1 MDQDNN
7 DAPADG
13 PRVVRTAPKSLTA
26 LTIGALK
33 VGGKLSDG
41 AIRPGFGS
49 LKVRKRKTA
58 KGSVAEWLFIWRR
71 AGEPEATMTLGKF
84 SAQSAGGCLTLEEAR
99 IEARRLQAIVSK
111 GGDPLKAR
119 ELERAAVKA
128 AEDAAHAVVR
138 MSEEKTLQALL
149 EAYVEGLRA
158 RGKAGSAK
166 DARNIFKNHVFGA
179 FPKIAAMPASAVT
192 PEHVSRILARLVGP
206 SVAVKHGRQ
215 ALKLRSYMSAAFRQS
230 LGSSTDPMAGAS
242 SRGFGLTTNPAAAVP
257 ATSMA
262 AAFNKAGDRTLS
274 RDELRHYLAYI
285 TALPG
290 MTGLALRL
298 QLMAGGQRVQQVLRL
313 KRADVGDGVIKLYD
327 PKGRRT
333 QARTHVLPMI
343 DELAEIVA
351 ELDELSLKDADKNP
365 DDWLFSGRSGAAMVA
380 ETPSA
385 AVLAIS
391 DTMVHLGQ
399 ASKPFRGGDIRR
411 TCETMLAETLGI
423 SRDTRAQLLSHGLT
437 GVQERH
443 YDKGTHLDAKR
454 AALRA
459 WCDLLAD
466 IALGGNA
473 AGGNV
478 VPIKRS
484 A

>member
-1 MDQDNN
+1 MDRDNIE
-7 DAPADG
+7 AAS
-13 PRVVRTAPKSLTA
+13 RVVRTAPKPLTVQ
-26 LTIGALK
+26 TINALK
-33 VGGKLSDG
+33 AGGKLSDG

-58 KGSVAEWLFIWRR
+58 GSSVAEWLFIWRR
-71 AGEPEATMTLGKF
+71 AGEPEATISLGKF
-84 SAQSAGGCLTLEEAR
+84 SAQAAVGSLTLEQAR
-99 IEARRLQAIVSK
+99 IEARRLQAIVSG

-128 AEDAAHAVVR
+128 AENAAIATVR
-138 MSEEKTLQALL
+138 ALEEKTLEALL

-158 RGKAGSAK
+158 KGKAGSAK
-166 DARNIFKNHVFGA
+166 DAGNIFKNHVVGA

-192 PEHVSRILARLVGP
+192 PEHVSMILARLVGP
-206 SVAVKHGRQ
+206 SVAVKRGRQ
-215 ALKLRSYMSAAFRQS
+215 ALKLRSYMSAAFSQA
-230 LGSSTDPMAGAS
+230 LGSSTDPMAGAAA
-242 SRGFGLTTNPAAAVP
+242 RGFGLTTNPAAAVP
-257 ATSMA
+257 ATTMA

-274 RDELRHYLAYI
+274 RDELRHYLVYI
-285 TALPG
+285 TAMPG
-290 MTGLALRL
+290 MTGMALRL
-298 QLMAGGQRVQQVLRL
+298 QIMAAGQRVQQVLRL
-313 KRADVGDGVIKLYD
+313 KRTDRGDGVINLYD
-327 PKGRRT
+327 PKGRRS

-351 ELDELSLKDADKNP
+351 QLDELSLNDADKNP
-365 DDWLFSGRSGAAMVA
+365 DDWLFCGRSGAVMVA
-380 ETPSA
+380 ETLSA

-437 GVQERH
+437 GVQDRH
-443 YDKGTHLDAKR
+443 YDKGQHLDAKR

-459 WCDLLAD
+459 WCDLLVD
-466 IALGGNA
+466 IALGVDAKGS
-473 AGGNV
+473 NV
-478 VPIKRS
+478 VSIKRS